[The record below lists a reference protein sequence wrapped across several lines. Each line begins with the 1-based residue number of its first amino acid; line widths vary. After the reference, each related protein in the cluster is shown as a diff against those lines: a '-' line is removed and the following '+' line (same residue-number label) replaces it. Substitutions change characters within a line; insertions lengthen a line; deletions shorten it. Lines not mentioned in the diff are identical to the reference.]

1 LSSGETRGIGAGEG
15 DKVLMAEEG
24 AGLWADDKE
33 DIWART
39 KVRRD
44 ELMADN
50 GFAPG

>member
-1 LSSGETRGIGAGEG
+1 LSSGEVRGIGTGEG

-24 AGLWADDKE
+24 AGLWADDEE
-33 DIWART
+33 DIWAQT
-39 KVRRD
+39 EVRRD

>member
-1 LSSGETRGIGAGEG
+1 LSSGEAGGIGTGEG
-15 DKVLMAEEG
+15 DKVLMAGEG
-24 AGLWADDKE
+24 TRLWADDKE

-39 KVRRD
+39 EVRRD